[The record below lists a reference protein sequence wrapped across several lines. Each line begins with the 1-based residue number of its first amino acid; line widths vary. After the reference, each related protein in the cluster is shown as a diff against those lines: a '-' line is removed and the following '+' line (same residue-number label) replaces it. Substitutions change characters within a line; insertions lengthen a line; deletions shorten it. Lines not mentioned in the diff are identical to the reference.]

1 MPTLNLFDSMK
12 IAKKHGIK
20 FVETIPAKTEKET
33 IDACKKIGFPVAMKL
48 VSSKISHKTDAGG
61 VILNIDSNKEAANAF
76 NKLKKLAGFK
86 AVAVQKMVKGIEII
100 IGGKTDE
107 NFGPTILFGLGG
119 IFVETFK
126 DYSLRVCPISP
137 FDAKEM
143 VHEIKALQI
152 LKGVRGKKG
161 ANIPLIEKELLKIS
175 KMLLK
180 EKKIKELDLNPL
192 IATPTNLIAVDAR
205 IVVQ

>member
-1 MPTLNLFDSMK
+1 MATLNLFDSMR
-12 IAKKHGIK
+12 IAKKYGIK
-20 FVETIPAKTEKET
+20 FVETIPAKTEKQA
-33 IDACKKIGFPVAMKL
+33 IAACKKTGYPAAMKL

-61 VILNIDSNKEAANAF
+61 VILNINSDKEAAKAF
-76 NKLKKLAGFK
+76 NKLKKLAGFE
-86 AVAVQKMVKGIEII
+86 AAAVQKMIKGIEVI

-137 FDAKEM
+137 LDAKEM
-143 VHEIKALQI
+143 VQEIKAIQI
-152 LKGVRGKKG
+152 LKGARGKKG
-161 ANIPLIEKELLKIS
+161 ANIPLIEKTLISTS

-180 EKKIKELDLNPL
+180 EKKIKELDINPL
-192 IATPTNLIAVDAR
+192 IATPTALVAVDAR
-205 IVVQ
+205 IVV